1 MNPAYES
8 VTRVSPLPRGGRAG
22 EGASDRRTRP
32 AQPARLRHERG
43 AAVLMALFVAAL
55 ATMIITGLFYR
66 QFVLL
71 RTIENQQLTSQSRLL
86 LRGALDWGRA
96 ILREDANRSQ
106 YDALSEPWSQPLAET
121 RLDQLGE
128 TGSLAALATIA
139 GSMEDA
145 QGRFNLRNLVENG
158 QVLERELQT
167 LQRLV
172 TLLQLPEQTADLIA
186 LRMAEAMPALVA
198 PDASGGISDA
208 ELRARDKPRPLPLML
223 PQDIAGISGIDPA
236 AVQRL
241 APYVVVLDERTAVN
255 ANTATA
261 EVIAARVPELT
272 LAEARTLVAER
283 DRVSYFNNTGEVRTR
298 LGTKGALVT
307 DSEISTASRFFFI
320 RGEVK
325 LDRAVTRM
333 EALVKRAIPGQGQQ
347 AVAVL
352 WTREI

>member
-1 MNPAYES
+1 MKRRSA
-8 VTRVSPLPRGGRAG
+8 RRAHG
-22 EGASDRRTRP
+22 
-32 AQPARLRHERG
+32 G

-55 ATMIITGLFYR
+55 ATLIITGLFHR

-106 YDALSEPWSQPLAET
+106 YDALSEPWAQPLAET

-128 TGSLAALATIA
+128 TASLAALATIA

-145 QGRFNLRNLVENG
+145 QGRFNLRNVVENG
-158 QVLERELQT
+158 QVVERELQA
-167 LQRLV
+167 LRRLV

-186 LRMAEAMPALVA
+186 QRMQQALPPALVS
-198 PDASGGISDA
+198 DQSGSFSAAD
-208 ELRARDKPRPLPLML
+208 LRERDKPRPLPLML
-223 PQDIAGISGIDPA
+223 PQDIAGIAGIDPA

-241 APYVVVLDERTAVN
+241 APYIVVLDERTPLN
-255 ANTATA
+255 ANTAA
-261 EVIAARVPELT
+261 PEVIAARVPELT

-283 DRVSYFNNTGEVRTR
+283 DRLSYFNNTGEVRTR
-298 LGTKGALVT
+298 LGNKGALVT